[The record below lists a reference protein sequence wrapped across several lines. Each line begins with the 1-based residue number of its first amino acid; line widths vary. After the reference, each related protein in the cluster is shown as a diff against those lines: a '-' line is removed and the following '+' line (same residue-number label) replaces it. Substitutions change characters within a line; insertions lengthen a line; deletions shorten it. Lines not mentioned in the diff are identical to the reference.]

1 MRYKP
6 SVFEQAKFDYFP
18 LGKIFNK
25 GLTEEDK
32 KEGLLKSVKNV
43 GDKNEELLKVLS
55 KVNKVSKPAKNKS
68 DFNYDPKYAFYRF
81 YSDFE
86 KFERMVSLDS
96 KHGELKE
103 FYKLLSDFKNHK
115 PITNET
121 KIHKNGIL
129 NNVNQIYNKYF
140 DTYKTNYDSEN
151 LNERD

>member
-68 DFNYDPKYAFYRF
+68 DFNYDPKYTFYRF
-81 YSDFE
+81 YRDFQ
-86 KFERMVSLDS
+86 KFKRMVLLDS
-96 KHGELKE
+96 KQGELKG
-103 FYKLLSDFKNHK
+103 FCKLLSAFKNHK

-121 KIHKNGIL
+121 KNCKNRIL
-129 NNVNQIYNKYF
+129 NNVNRIYKKYF
-140 DTYKTNYDSEN
+140 GTYKTNYN
-151 LNERD
+151 K